1 VRANLIGLI
10 GTIILLI
17 SVGTFWL
24 WVFIGESATYASNQN
39 QLATD
44 LKRYLEGIS
53 ILFLVGVCISA
64 FSPLGTLLQ
73 LPGTVYMPL
82 YVWHMYPNLS
92 WIDLLGYFLGLAG
105 TTMLLLC
112 FFVEMEFPGMR
123 LRSPPTSRWLIWHL
137 KERAKQPQRISKT
150 AWMAIASMILA
161 VIVILGG
168 AMVYAFTNPSSKMI
182 VYGFVDK
189 GLYGTLDI
197 VFYLDG
203 KQMAARHLE
212 YDPLQDNRV
221 EIVSMTWNVTAGEHK
236 IAYDFANETGHR
248 LDGVMEYT
256 TEVRT
261 LPYTSEEILIGV
273 GVGFA

>member
-1 VRANLIGLI
+1 MRANLIGLI
-10 GTIILLI
+10 GFFILLI
-17 SVGTFWL
+17 SVGAFWL
-24 WVFIGESATYASNQN
+24 WMVIGQTITFGSGDS

-44 LKRYLEGIS
+44 LNYYLE
-53 ILFLVGVCISA
+53 ILSVLFIVGVSISA
-64 FSPLGTLLQ
+64 ISPVGTFLQ
-73 LPGTVYMPL
+73 LPATVYLPL
-82 YVWHMYPNLS
+82 YAWHMNYSLT
-92 WIDLLGYFLGLAG
+92 DLFGYYLGLAG
-105 TTMLLLC
+105 TMMLLLC
-112 FFVEMEFPGMR
+112 FFMEIEYPGLR
-123 LRSPPTSRWLIWHL
+123 FRSPPESRLRTWHL
-137 KERAKQPQRISKT
+137 RASVEKSRRITRTS
-150 AWMAIASMILA
+150 WIAIASMVL
-161 VIVILGG
+161 VGVVILGG

-189 GLYGTLDI
+189 GLYGTMDI

-203 KQMAARHLE
+203 KQMAAKHLD

-236 IAYDFANETGHR
+236 IAYDFANETGHS

-273 GVGFA
+273 GIGFE

>member
-1 VRANLIGLI
+1 MIVRANLIGLI
-10 GTIILLI
+10 GTVILLI
-17 SVGTFWL
+17 SVGVFWL
-24 WVFIGESATYASNQN
+24 WMVWGLPIVASGDSQLTLDLNYYFGILSALFIM
-39 QLATD
+39 
-44 LKRYLEGIS
+44 
-53 ILFLVGVCISA
+53 GVCISA
-64 FSPLGTLLQ
+64 FSPLGAILQ
-73 LPGTVYMPL
+73 LPGTVCLPL
-82 YVWHMYPNLS
+82 FAWHSSWTDLS
-92 WIDLLGYFLGLAG
+92 GYYLGLAG
-105 TTMLLLC
+105 TTMLLSC
-112 FFVEMEFPGMR
+112 FFVELEYPGLR
-123 LRSPPTSRWLIWHL
+123 LRYPPTSRWRIWHL
-137 KERAKQPQRISKT
+137 RAPVRKARGITRT
-150 AWMAIASMILA
+150 AWIAIASMVLA
-161 VIVILGG
+161 VVVILGG

-189 GLYGTLDI
+189 GLYGTMDI

-203 KQMAARHLE
+203 KQMAAKHLD

-236 IAYDFANETGHR
+236 IAYDFASETGHR